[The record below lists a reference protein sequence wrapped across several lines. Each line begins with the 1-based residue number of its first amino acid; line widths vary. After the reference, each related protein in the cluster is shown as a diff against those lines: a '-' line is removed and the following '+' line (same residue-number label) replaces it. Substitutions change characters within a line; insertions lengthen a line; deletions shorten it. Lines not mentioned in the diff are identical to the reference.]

1 MTVKRIT
8 IEYEDGTSEVLTPAE
23 WMGVMLGTRS
33 GESSVPLLSDNTTN
47 SSSVSFAHETFQ
59 SAQNLVSAVEEEEI
73 VVQIEPLPVPL
84 SEGSE
89 DTELVST
96 DASVYTSPVRE
107 ELEES
112 KPVPEDQKSYY
123 AATVLRFPF
132 GKYKGRSILELV
144 LDDSEFALKCA
155 KQLGDNGKH
164 RELANAIRLVL
175 SKNPGI

>member
-1 MTVKRIT
+1 MTVRRIT

-23 WMGVMLGTRS
+23 WMGAMLGSRTPAS
-33 GESSVPLLSDNTTN
+33 LDNTTN
-47 SSSVSFAHETFQ
+47 SSLVQETFQ
-59 SAQNLVSAVEEEEI
+59 SARNLVSAVEEEEI
-73 VVQIEPLPVPL
+73 AVQIEPLPVPL
-84 SEGSE
+84 SVSAE
-89 DTELVST
+89 DTELVSP
-96 DASVYTSPVRE
+96 DAPVHASPVRE

-112 KPVPEDQKSYY
+112 KPVPEDQKAYY

-144 LDDSEFALKCA
+144 LDDSDFALKCA

-175 SKNPGI
+175 SRNPGI